1 MSTIRLTIDDE
12 LYKAINAILREKDIT
27 ISEAVTSYLRAV
39 IWTNSLALDA
49 VLNKAMP
56 TPGVEEVGYTQIKM
70 EVPKPRRKKAE
81 LSQMPLPTERL
92 VTAQPEQQPARDE
105 ELRDKL
111 VLPDLTGS
119 LVDKFVSLICSI
131 PDGMLSTWEEM
142 EDLLSQRTG
151 EEIKKPLHDDWPKT
165 TTLSDCGE
173 ERVVAIPYWRVLSW
187 RGSTKGEVTCSR
199 DLRETMLKA
208 EGHEIITTG
217 RGLKVV
223 RDYKKKLVKWDA

>member
-39 IWTNSLALDA
+39 IWTNSLALD
-49 VLNKAMP
+49 VVINKEMV
-56 TPGVEEVGYTQIKM
+56 TPASEGGGNNQIKM

-81 LSQMPLPTERL
+81 LNQMPLPTDL
-92 VTAQPEQQPARDE
+92 TASTQPEQQTARDE

-142 EDLLSQRTG
+142 EDLLSQKTG
-151 EEIKKPLHDDWPKT
+151 TEVKKPVHDDWPKT

-208 EGHEIITTG
+208 EGHEVITTA